1 MFVGGHGQGDEEQS
15 RIVHTAS
22 AVKQEGRHCA
32 SRRGVDHFTV
42 SCKIVSEYKHEQD
55 LSERSQIVSDGA

>member
-1 MFVGGHGQGDEEQS
+1 MFVGGHWQGDEEQS
-15 RIVHTAS
+15 RIIHTAR

-42 SCKIVSEYKHEQD
+42 SCKIVSETEFKHEQD
-55 LSERSQIVSDGA
+55 LSERSQIVSD